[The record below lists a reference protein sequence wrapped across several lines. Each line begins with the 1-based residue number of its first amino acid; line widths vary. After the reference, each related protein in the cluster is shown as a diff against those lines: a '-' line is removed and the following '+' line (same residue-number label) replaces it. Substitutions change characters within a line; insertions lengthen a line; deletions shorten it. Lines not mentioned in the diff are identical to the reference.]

1 MSSAVID
8 TLRLVAGSLQI
19 PTVII
24 LLLLILLTIVML
36 GGFIVEALTE
46 RRVLKVSIPELVDSL
61 HGKSIQQVQ
70 KIIDE
75 SGLLPR
81 QKAAYQEVVK
91 RTALPDDLREALARQ
106 MAADEEYRYRR
117 IVKVTDLIARIAPM
131 FGLMGTL
138 IPLGPGL
145 IALGQGDTK
154 TLSDSLMIAFDTTIA
169 GLVSGAVSYFIS
181 GIRKG
186 WYEQYMS
193 WTQTIMETILNVQAA
208 ERKKM
213 YRQLQ
218 QKAAQAAGRAGQVSA
233 ERAAKDDADAM
244 DDAMA
249 KAFGKA
255 EPAPARSEK
264 GRYL

>member
-1 MSSAVID
+1 MSSVVID
-8 TLRLVAGSLQI
+8 TLRMVAESLQI

-36 GGFIVEALTE
+36 GGFIVEAFTE

-61 HGKSIQQVQ
+61 HGKSIQEVQ
-70 KIIDE
+70 KIIDN

-81 QKAAYQEVVK
+81 QKKGYQEVVK
-91 RTALPDDLREALARQ
+91 RTALPDDLREAL
-106 MAADEEYRYRR
+106 
-117 IVKVTDLIARIAPM
+117 VKVTDLVARIAPM

-181 GIRKG
+181 GVRKG

-193 WTQTIMETILNVQAA
+193 WTQTIMETILTVQQA
-208 ERKKM
+208 ERKKI
-213 YRQLQ
+213 YKQLQ
-218 QKAAQAAGRAGQVSA
+218 QQKNAQ
-233 ERAAKDDADAM
+233 EAM
-244 DDAMA
+244 D
-249 KAFGKA
+249 
-255 EPAPARSEK
+255 R
-264 GRYL
+264 